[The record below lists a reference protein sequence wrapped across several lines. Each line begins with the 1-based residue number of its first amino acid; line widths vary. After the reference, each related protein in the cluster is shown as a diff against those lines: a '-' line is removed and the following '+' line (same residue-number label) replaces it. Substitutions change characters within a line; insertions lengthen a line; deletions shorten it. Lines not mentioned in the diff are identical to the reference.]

1 MIIEN
6 NLRNDIS
13 NNLIIQFYFKLNFFE
28 SIFFYKNLYKCF
40 KCFEENLCYVLYT
53 DINK

>member
-6 NLRNDIS
+6 NLRNEMS

-28 SIFFYKNLYKCF
+28 SIFFFIKIYINALNVLKKI
-40 KCFEENLCYVLYT
+40 YVMYY
-53 DINK
+53 IQI